1 MARPRK
7 FVETDVVEAAAV
19 AFGSLGYAGTTL
31 EDLSKATGLGKQSIY
46 NTFGDKHD
54 LFLRVLSSRS
64 AEAIDAIDASLNA
77 PGSTPLERIRAQ
89 MLKLAV
95 ALSSPEPH
103 DLLVT
108 KATLELADKD
118 AGVADM
124 AMDVFKKQQ
133 LIYRQCIVAAQRAG
147 EIDSSADATALAA
160 YFVAVS
166 RGMEVIGMAGASRAK
181 LTSIALASLSGIT

>member
-7 FVETDVVEAAAV
+7 FVETDVVEAAAA

-64 AEAIDAIDASLNA
+64 AAAIEAIDSSLNA

-95 ALSSPEPH
+95 ALSSREPH

-108 KATLELADKD
+108 KATLELADTD
-118 AGVADM
+118 AGVADI
-124 AMDVFKKQQ
+124 AMDVFKQQ
-133 LIYRQCIVAAQRAG
+133 QRIYRQCIVAAQSAG
-147 EIDSSADATALAA
+147 EIDTSVDATALAA

-166 RGMEVIGMAGASRAK
+166 RGMEVIGLAGASRAK
-181 LTSIALASLSGIT
+181 LTSIALTSLSGIT